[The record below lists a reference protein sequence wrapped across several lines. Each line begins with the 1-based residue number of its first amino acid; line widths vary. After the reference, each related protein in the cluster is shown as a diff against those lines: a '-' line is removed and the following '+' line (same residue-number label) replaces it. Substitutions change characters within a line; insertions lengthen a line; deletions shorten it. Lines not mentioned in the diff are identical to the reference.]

1 MKDERGFEKEWGSDE
16 ETKKRIRER
25 IRIRFG
31 NQHTSMTV
39 RNQIFKVDMV
49 VIHPDYTQV
58 MFNFVV
64 RSIMHLRLRET
75 VEMLD
80 ILT

>member
-1 MKDERGFEKEWGSDE
+1 
-16 ETKKRIRER
+16 
-25 IRIRFG
+25 
-31 NQHTSMTV
+31 MTV

-58 MFNFVV
+58 IFNFVV
-64 RSIMHLRLRET
+64 RLIMQLKLREM